1 MSITLKDIGGVLEM
15 AANTSGLKFDL
26 HENERASG
34 VVEVRIN
41 ATDPATG
48 NRTTHVF
55 NERFSALNA
64 AELAHQATFKM
75 LRTKISEENDD
86 E

>member
-1 MSITLKDIGGVLEM
+1 MSITLKDISKTLKMVNAACDLE
-15 AANTSGLKFDL
+15 FDV

-64 AELAHQATFKM
+64 AELAHIATHKM
-75 LRTKISEENDD
+75 IRTRIKRGQ
-86 E
+86 